1 MLALTAVCSLR
12 SRYDRSAAHTVF
24 ISDVGG
30 GSVKN
35 DERHSLARI
44 PLRWMIRECFK
55 VNTGIIF
62 NGHMLKHEVGLDI
75 DGDIGPTFTIPKP
88 LSPGPLHL
96 RRPSGA
102 ELEGFSF
109 RRILVGLGSPFQW
122 AEGKLLSLRLHD
134 SKKLE
139 RRGPVS
145 LGEPREELNDALSP
159 IVDQIKVNP
168 GWKIVEWIPCKFSPP
183 TRLHQRRC
191 AHTPSKGP

>member
-1 MLALTAVCSLR
+1 M
-12 SRYDRSAAHTVF
+12 
-24 ISDVGG
+24 
-30 GSVKN
+30 KN

-62 NGHMLKHEVGLDI
+62 DAHMLKHEVGLDI
-75 DGDIGPTFTIPKP
+75 VGDIDPTFTIPKP

-109 RRILVGLGSPFQW
+109 GRILIAIISGLGCPFHW

-134 SKKLE
+134 SKKPVRALEKLE

-183 TRLHQRRC
+183 TDLHQRRC